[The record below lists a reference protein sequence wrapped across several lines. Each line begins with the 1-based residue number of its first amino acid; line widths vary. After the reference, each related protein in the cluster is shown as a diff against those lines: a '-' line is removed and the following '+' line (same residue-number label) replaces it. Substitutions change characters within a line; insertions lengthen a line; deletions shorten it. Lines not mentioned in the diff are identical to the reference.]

1 MVGDLMQYE
10 CHPLDCNLAGTSD
23 VLGILAPVQNPEL
36 SPGRASVWSS
46 MFRRATLEEA
56 PFPMAY
62 SGEMRRNQSQIE
74 APQAGVM
81 A

>member
-1 MVGDLMQYE
+1 MRCHEEYD
-10 CHPLDCNLAGTSD
+10 CHPLDCNRAGTSD
-23 VLGILAPVQNPEL
+23 VLGILAPVQNLEL
-36 SPGRASVWSS
+36 SPGRVSVWSS

-62 SGEMRRNQSQIE
+62 SGEMLRNLSQIE
-74 APQAGVM
+74 APQVGVM